1 MSIAA
6 NLNIISQNP
15 FNQYSKFEPDLEE
28 YQNKI
33 DELLEMIEDQFTK
46 QDYQI
51 DFQIAY
57 SKCHEICLNRMA
69 KELYTSVSKLLTKI
83 ILSYQEA
90 LIKCNDNDFMN
101 NLIQIFQF
109 FSAKMIQISDVL
121 SYLERVKQKC
131 HFFKEE
137 PVLFMG
143 TQLFY
148 QIVIFE
154 EKLKNKI
161 LNAMKVEYFKIR
173 NGNINKIDIFHSYF
187 QILIDKK
194 YGSVFFNETIC
205 PIIKNE
211 AKIYYENYSKNF
223 KDKLNSIQNKQEI
236 PLIIK
241 KYLDETESFLLTEEK
256 LLQKVSEKEDILN
269 IIMDNLII
277 SNCDVLYKKG
287 AKKFFKKND
296 LISFKTFYD
305 LIFKHQVSDL
315 ENNMNR
321 FYTAFTEM
329 LQKSLKKLT
338 NTFVIFKKNQTLEY
352 FNFYQYV
359 EELCDLKQKYT
370 NFLKNTM
377 NNNQKIEHIIK
388 NSFERQVNQNTEF
401 LFSFI
406 KLIHEEI
413 KLCQKIRS
421 NNRIKEFSNKFLTI
435 FKLINDKDLFENE
448 YRKALSKR
456 LIRNSSMIKEME
468 VEFYKI
474 MKKES
479 GCNYVKKLENM
490 IHDIFYSQSINF
502 DFRLNNKKNNLQQ
515 NIDFYIK
522 IVSQDNWPLEKNLI
536 LNFSS
541 EKIKNTEITEKSI
554 NITGF
559 PDSLKKCFKEFANF
573 YYSKFTNRYISF
585 VSELSWIELNAKIND
600 KNYSLIVSIYQM
612 ILLMFYNKKKSYYI
626 KSIIEMTNLSEEK
639 LKEVYQPLIK
649 SNILLLDDK
658 DNNNNTLN
666 FNEKFDSEEARINL
680 NYKCKDKSKNKQEDK
695 KDKEVSHFLIE
706 DRKYQ
711 IDASIIHVLKQA
723 KKLSFDEL
731 KMNVTQEVK
740 GYFIPEISLIKSRL
754 DNLMDRNF
762 IKRDDQ
768 KPDVY
773 IYIA

>member
-1 MSIAA
+1 MSITT
-6 NLNIISQNP
+6 NLNIINQNP
-15 FNQYSKFEPDLEE
+15 LNQYSKFEPDLEE

-46 QDYQI
+46 SDYQI
-51 DFQIAY
+51 EFQIAY

-69 KELYTSVSKLLTKI
+69 KELYTSVSKLLSKI
-83 ILSYQEA
+83 IISYQET
-90 LIKCNDNDFMN
+90 LVKCNDTDFMN
-101 NLIQIFQF
+101 SLIQIYQF
-109 FSAKMIQISDVL
+109 FSSKMLQVSDVL
-121 SYLERVKQKC
+121 SYLERVKQKYNC
-131 HFFKEE
+131 FKEE

-154 EKLKNKI
+154 EKLQNKI
-161 LNAMKVEYFKIR
+161 LNAMKIEYSQIR
-173 NGNINKIDIFHSYF
+173 SGNLNKIEKFHSYF

-194 YGSVFFNETIC
+194 YGSAFFDATIC

-223 KDKLNSIQNKQEI
+223 KDKLSSLQNKKEI
-236 PLIIK
+236 PSEIK
-241 KYLDETESFLLTEEK
+241 KYLDESESFLITEEK
-256 LLQKVSEKEDILN
+256 LLQKVSEKDDILN
-269 IIMDNLII
+269 IVMENLII
-277 SNCDVLYKKG
+277 SNFDILYKKG
-287 AKKFFKKND
+287 AKKFFKQND

-305 LIFKHQVSDL
+305 LIFNHQVSDL
-315 ENNMNR
+315 ENNMNK
-321 FYTAFTEM
+321 FYATFTEM
-329 LQKSLKKLT
+329 LQKSLKKLM

-388 NSFERQVNQNTEF
+388 NSFEKQVNQNTEF

-421 NNRIKEFSNKFLTI
+421 NNRIKEFSNKFFTI

-468 VEFYKI
+468 VDFYKI

-502 DFRLNNKKNNLQQ
+502 DFRLNNKKNNVEQ
-515 NIDFYIK
+515 NIEFYIK

-554 NITGF
+554 NITGL
-559 PDSLKKCFKEFANF
+559 PESLKKCFKEFANF

-585 VSELSWIELNAKIND
+585 VSELSWIELNAKIKE
-600 KNYSLIVSIYQM
+600 KNYSLIVSTHQM
-612 ILLMFYNKKKSYYI
+612 ILLMFYNKKRSYDI
-626 KSIIEMTNLSEEK
+626 KSLLEMINLSEEK
-639 LKEVYQPLIK
+639 LKEVYQPLVK
-649 SNILLLDDK
+649 SNLLIFDENEK
-658 DNNNNTLN
+658 KNTLS

-680 NYKCKDKSKNKQEDK
+680 NYKCKDKSKDKSENK

-711 IDASIIHVLKQA
+711 IDASIIHVLKQT
-723 KKLSFDEL
+723 KKISFDEL

-762 IKRDDQ
+762 IKRDEK
-768 KPDVY
+768 KPDLY